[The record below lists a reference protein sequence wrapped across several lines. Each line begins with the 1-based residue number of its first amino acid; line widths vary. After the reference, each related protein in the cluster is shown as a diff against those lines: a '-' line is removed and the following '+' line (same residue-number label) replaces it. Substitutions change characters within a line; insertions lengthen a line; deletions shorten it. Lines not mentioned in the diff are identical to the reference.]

1 MQEVYSLIKNV
12 LDKVQ
17 GRANSNYSDLLG
29 LLEDM
34 EDRLSAIRG
43 KVTAGINSPAVEDIV
58 EKEQISSMEENLKEE
73 YTRIV
78 TKEIIKKKTVTNEVT
93 YEVQKPLSSYDHV
106 ALLREA
112 ISNIKQYD
120 SQPQI
125 IREAFN
131 YCTSL
136 ADRVFLFLERRNE
149 GCFAGYEGYIR
160 NKPAEETRLMI
171 AKKKVSLQDDNILT
185 RVYKEKSPYI
195 GEITQEDIPFFESLD
210 YEKDDTVSV
219 FPVLLKG
226 TVVAVFVFD
235 KNVWEYAH
243 LLDVLLIASELKME
257 LTFAKRKTEP
267 HYPPLDI
274 TGYMDSSER
283 LEKRTILKQDRSERE
298 EPDEVSEVE
307 ASGSGDSV
315 LEAEIAE
322 IEEEEETD
330 YSISQETSDPDEPVL
345 EAEEDSPEDEGFLE
359 EEEELERETEQ
370 IYISDA
376 DESMEEE
383 ELENSD
389 MEMDE
394 EIAREEETDDFFGEP
409 GKQKSREITDEL
421 TITKEDEEF
430 DEEVLEEDNFDYG
443 ERRQAEETVEEE
455 TEEGDFGEEAG
466 EEMEI
471 EDEDE
476 SVPAPESEEAA
487 EEETREEETPYRG
500 DRTQQVDSADFNEED
515 MGFDEEDIEGE
526 IEGELGP
533 IPEEIKE
540 QPEIIEPEEE
550 APELSE
556 EEQTL
561 FDEARRFARLVVSEI
576 KLYYEE
582 DVKKGRLNKNL
593 YQLLKVHIDRGR
605 ALYDG
610 RVSERVKQS
619 RDFYQEA
626 LVDILGAGDESALG
640 M

>member
-195 GEITQEDIPFFESLD
+195 GEIPQGDIPFFESLD

-383 ELENSD
+383 ELQNSD

-394 EIAREEETDDFFGEP
+394 EIAHEEETDDFFGEP
-409 GKQKSREITDEL
+409 GTQKSREITDEL

-430 DEEVLEEDNFDYG
+430 DEDVLEEDNFDYG

-476 SVPAPESEEAA
+476 SVFAPESEEAA
-487 EEETREEETPYRG
+487 EEETREEEAPYRG